1 MANLSLLLIDLCFKD
16 GVDMPSTWSTIESVR
31 DLISP
36 TDFVLLTKYRAR
48 CKYVRGLSTANIEG
62 LGEKV
67 SDGYFVMLKLSLA
80 FSAIEM
86 IATVT
91 NRRNNLGIRSS
102 SVLRAMKSGKF
113 DKLLKA
119 IDRDNDRR
127 YPKSISNE
135 YGRWRDVSSN
145 GDLTRFV
152 AQCRNF
158 MVHGSFSPSESGF
171 SDSKLLRSLILELAE
186 ETIVAGDK
194 ALELW
199 CLKLKQTKN

>member
-1 MANLSLLLIDLCFKD
+1 
-16 GVDMPSTWSTIESVR
+16 MPSIWSTIESVR

-36 TDFVLLTKYRAR
+36 TDFVLLTKYRGR

-91 NRRNNLGIRSS
+91 NRRNNLGIRSI
-102 SVLRAMKSGKF
+102 SVVKAMHSGKF
-113 DKLLKA
+113 DKLLRA

-127 YPKSISNE
+127 YPNSTSSE
-135 YGRWRDVSSN
+135 YGRWSEMSIS

-171 SDSKLLRSLILELAE
+171 SDSKLLRSLILELAD
-186 ETIVAGDK
+186 ETLVAGDK

-199 CLKLKQTKN
+199 CSKLKQAKN

>member
-1 MANLSLLLIDLCFKD
+1 MAS
-16 GVDMPSTWSTIESVR
+16 VWSTIESVR
-31 DLISP
+31 GRISP
-36 TDFVLLTKYRAR
+36 TSFILLTKYRAR
-48 CKYVRGLSTANIEG
+48 CKYVRGLSTTNISG
-62 LGEKV
+62 LRGKV

-86 IATVT
+86 IATIT
-91 NRRNNLGIRSS
+91 NRRNNLGIRSTT
-102 SVLRAMKSGKF
+102 VAKALKSGKF

-119 IDRDNDRR
+119 IDRDNNRR
-127 YPKSISNE
+127 YPNSASSE
-135 YGRWRDVSSN
+135 YDRWREMSSN

-171 SDSKLLRSLILELAE
+171 ADSKLLRSLILELAD
-186 ETIVAGDK
+186 ETLVAGDK

-199 CLKLKQTKN
+199 CLKLKQVKY